1 MLYCTRLCVFEMIS
15 LTLRAAAAQMKAS
28 GWNDTNQA
36 DSCGGH
42 KPLTGGFITDSLKRC
57 LIKTAY
63 DWVTDCF
70 IDLPVGWEGR
80 RGEGGGDVD

>member
-28 GWNDTNQA
+28 GWNDTNHA
-36 DSCGGH
+36 DSRGGH
-42 KPLTGGFITDSLKRC
+42 KPLAGGFIIDSLKRC

-63 DWVTDCF
+63 DWATDCF
-70 IDLPVGWEGR
+70 IDLPVGWEGQC
-80 RGEGGGDVD
+80 GEGGGDVD